1 MKPVNFLNL
10 GMENT
15 MSDTFENKQ
24 TLNDLL
30 NAIENYDRDDKKG
43 LALIISKAK
52 SVMSSSSENKP
63 CEKSY
68 HAYSTKLISAAI
80 NGQDLPS
87 YPPDLIYSRSSNLLK
102 QLIREVVISFDP
114 MISCKNKAAIYAWDR
129 VKLSSNLVDLRNNLT
144 MYIKII
150 REIQDN
156 DIQDLVDDIDRLD
169 KEVRVLKDYKRIQ
182 EELFSIVFKDDAEQ
196 KLLSDIE
203 TAKLVHG
210 LTDDEAITMFGCTR
224 RKLSTLRSKYNLE
237 VTMLVDG
244 KIVSNKPKL

>member
-1 MKPVNFLNL
+1 MI
-10 GMENT
+10 
-15 MSDTFENKQ
+15 ENKQ

-30 NAIENYDRDDKKG
+30 YAIENYDKDDKKG
-43 LALIISKAK
+43 LALIINKAK

-68 HAYSTKLISAAI
+68 HAYSTKLVSAAI
-80 NGQDLPS
+80 QGNDLPA
-87 YPPDLIYSRSSNLLK
+87 YPSDLIDSRSSNLLK

-114 MISCKNKAAIYAWDR
+114 MISCKNNAALYAWDR
-129 VKLSSNLVDLRNNLT
+129 VKLSSSLVDLRNNLT

-150 REIQDN
+150 REIQEN

-169 KEVRVLKDYKRIQ
+169 KEVRTLKDYKRIQ
-182 EELFSIVFKDDAEQ
+182 EELFTIAFKDDVEQ

-210 LTDDEAITMFGCTR
+210 LSDDEAIKMFNCTR
-224 RKLSTLRSKYNLE
+224 RRLSTLRSKYNLE
-237 VTMLVDG
+237 ITMLVDG
-244 KIVSNKPKL
+244 KIVSNKTTL